1 MPHEADT
8 TEVTRPDRRSDTA
21 GEPQGER
28 WQGRP
33 VVAGLLRLLVLALP
47 VACAVV
53 ASLLF
58 ERAWHRPHAT
68 GGAVVWW
75 AATVAVATG
84 TATLV
89 ERLAR
94 RLLPLAA
101 LLRMTLLFPD
111 LAPSRFKVARSAAS
125 PRRLQELAA
134 ADGDER
140 STSAAQVLALLTQ
153 LSRHDRHTRGHSER
167 VKVFSDLIAEQLG
180 VEGLDRD
187 KLRWGSLLHD
197 IGKISV
203 PAVILNKPGRPSA
216 AEWAILQGHP
226 EAGERLAGPLF
237 DWLGEWAGGI
247 TEHHERYDGAGYPHG
262 LSGDRLTLAGRI
274 VAVADSYE
282 TMTAARAYKK
292 PMAVAAARQELA
304 ECAGK
309 QFDPTVVRAFLLVG
323 LSKTSRALGL
333 WSWLVHLPF
342 ATRLETVG
350 LHTMANVGSTL
361 SGPVVGLG
369 VGAVAV
375 AAVAGA
381 GVPASAAQPTVLS
394 AQHSSAPTQPG
405 PQHARPSSAGAGHA
419 AATGTPSPA
428 LPGHGDHAA
437 AHLVATP
444 APPVGPASGRPS
456 GTPAPTSLASSRPSP
471 GRPRPAL
478 MAPAQA
484 IGPADTRSGT
494 HAARPVTPPPSAGA
508 RAAVTGR
515 PAAPAAKPAPR
526 TSAPSLGTPPPSPGT
541 PPASPGTPP
550 APAPTAAVAPAATTP
565 PPADSPT
572 PTPKGDGKGKGG
584 GKEGDAGQG

>member
-437 AHLVATP
+437 AHLVGTP
-444 APPVGPASGRPS
+444 APPVGPASSRSS
-456 GTPAPTSLASSRPSP
+456 GTPAPTTLASSRPSP